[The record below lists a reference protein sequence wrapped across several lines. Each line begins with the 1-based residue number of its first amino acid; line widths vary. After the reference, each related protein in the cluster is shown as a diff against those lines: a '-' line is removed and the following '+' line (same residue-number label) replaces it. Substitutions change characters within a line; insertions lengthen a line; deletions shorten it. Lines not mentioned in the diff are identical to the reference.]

1 MEEKIMEES
10 KAQANKRKIQG
21 LERIALGESEV
32 NKVEVEDEG
41 DKKINDVPQE
51 NLTKICPFCAEEVKI
66 EALKCKHCGEQL
78 DDSTIGHD
86 SNAEKDKSP
95 ILSLIWKV
103 GMWIFVIYWVGVFI
117 FSFVIP
123 IETLL

>member
-1 MEEKIMEES
+1 MEES
-10 KAQANKRKIQG
+10 KAQANKRKIQE

-51 NLTKICPFCAEEVKI
+51 NLMKICPFCAEEVKI

-78 DDSTIGHD
+78 ENIKVGHD
-86 SNAEKDKSP
+86 FKAEKDEHP
-95 ILSLIWKV
+95 LVSLFWKV
-103 GMWIFVIYWVGVFI
+103 GTTIFIIYWVGVFI